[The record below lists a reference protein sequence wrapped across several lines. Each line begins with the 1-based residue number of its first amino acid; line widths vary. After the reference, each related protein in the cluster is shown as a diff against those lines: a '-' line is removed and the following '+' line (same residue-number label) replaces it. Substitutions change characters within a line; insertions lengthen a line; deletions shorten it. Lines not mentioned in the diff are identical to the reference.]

1 MILMKFSYRVSRI
14 LKAGF
19 RIRKYDF
26 FVERFLKN
34 QSGVKTY
41 GVYGEIYGEDLKYDL
56 ASESEDVTFALNDF

>member
-1 MILMKFSYRVSRI
+1 MILGKFMYRVPRI

-34 QSGVKTY
+34 GSCVKKY
-41 GVYGEIYGEDLKYDL
+41 GDHDEIYGEDSKYDL
-56 ASESEDVTFALNDF
+56 ASEFRIQNPKI